1 MKEEKLELVKERRE
15 NIFFILNDIFEFGR
29 LLKEKEKKKNQK

>member
-15 NIFFILNDIFEFGR
+15 NIFFILNDIFEFGS
-29 LLKEKEKKKNQK
+29 LLKEKEKKKN